1 LHPNQKNLSILFSPA
16 LLYPG
21 GVGHA
26 WFRTMFIVSFQAGT
40 EADTRFISAKCSD
53 NRFNNPGYQKTLD
66 NLYGWQKRAW
76 RDGD

>member
-1 LHPNQKNLSILFSPA
+1 
-16 LLYPG
+16 
-21 GVGHA
+21 
-26 WFRTMFIVSFQAGT
+26 MFIVSFQAGT

-66 NLYGWQKRAW
+66 NLSGWQKRAW